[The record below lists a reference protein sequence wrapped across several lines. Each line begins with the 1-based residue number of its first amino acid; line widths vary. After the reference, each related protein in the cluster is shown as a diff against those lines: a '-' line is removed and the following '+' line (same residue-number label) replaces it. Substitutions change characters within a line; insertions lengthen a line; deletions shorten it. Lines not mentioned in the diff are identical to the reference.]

1 MEVLLLSLF
10 EVARLGSFVFEK
22 SSDKKLFTITFVVR
36 CLKGFGWNNVG
47 PASQSVAQ
55 HYFTIGPM
63 YRAVRIVA
71 FWDIKRH
78 PYGSHSKHYTC
89 LLASFNNYILDI

>member
-1 MEVLLLSLF
+1 MEVLLLSLLLTF

-36 CLKGFGWNNVG
+36 CFKGFGWNNVG

-55 HYFTIGPM
+55 S
-63 YRAVRIVA
+63 VA

-78 PYGSHSKHYTC
+78 PYGSHSKHYIC